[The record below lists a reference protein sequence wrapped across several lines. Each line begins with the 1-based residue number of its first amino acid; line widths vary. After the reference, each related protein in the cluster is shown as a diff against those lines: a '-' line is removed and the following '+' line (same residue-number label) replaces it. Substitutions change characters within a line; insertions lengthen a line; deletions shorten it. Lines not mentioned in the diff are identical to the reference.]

1 MTDNQEAAIW
11 LFLFTIVIS
20 TMLAWLYIG
29 WRYAEYIESFFSE
42 SSFVLGNKKMYSSA
56 GLFGKVMRVGSVALM
71 LSMTALYVRRGLVSA
86 SEVLAF
92 PVGVKRT
99 LVGLWLVHVLVFGV
113 LIMFYFWV
121 GLCRS

>member
-20 TMLAWLYIG
+20 TMLAWLYIA

-56 GLFGKVMRVGSVALM
+56 GLLGKVVRVGSVALM
-71 LSMTALYVRRGLVSA
+71 LSMAALYARRGLVSS

-92 PVGVKRT
+92 PVRIKRA
-99 LVGLWLVHVLVFGV
+99 LVGLWLVHVSVFGV
-113 LIMFYFWV
+113 LIVFYCWV
-121 GLCRS
+121 RICRV

>member
-1 MTDNQEAAIW
+1 
-11 LFLFTIVIS
+11 
-20 TMLAWLYIG
+20 
-29 WRYAEYIESFFSE
+29 
-42 SSFVLGNKKMYSSA
+42 MYSSA

-71 LSMTALYVRRGLVSA
+71 LSMAALYVRRGLVSA